1 MKLSFSTLGC
11 PRWSWKDVISTA
23 KDIGFDGIEIRGL
36 GDEMYAPK
44 ISEFSAQNL
53 AQTKTDL
60 TAMNLTIPILTSGA
74 VLAEKDK
81 AQASFVEACAY
92 IDLAALMGV
101 PYVRVM
107 GTGEPQITLGDLK
120 LAAGL
125 YSQLCE
131 YAEPLGITPLIETN
145 GDLSSSAAMRS
156 LIKKAG
162 TKNCGVLWDVHHTV
176 RFGGES
182 PVETIANIG
191 NFIKHVHVK
200 DSAMVG
206 SKLEYRMMGYGDIPI
221 ADTLVMLK
229 ALRYKGFISLE
240 WVKRWNPD
248 LQEPGIV
255 FSHYK
260 SYMDTLLNNIL

>member
-11 PRWSWKDVISTA
+11 PRWSWQDVLTTA
-23 KDIGFDGIEIRGL
+23 KDLGFDGVELRGL

-44 ISEFSAQNL
+44 IPEFAPQNL
-53 AQTKTDL
+53 AQTKADL
-60 TAMNLTIPILTSGA
+60 AEKGLVIPILTSAA
-74 VLAEKDK
+74 VLADK
-81 AQASFVEACAY
+81 ERAQASFVEACAY
-92 IDLAALMGV
+92 IDLASAMGV

-107 GTGEPQITLGDLK
+107 GTGEPHITLGDLR

-125 YSQLCE
+125 YGQLCE
-131 YAEPLGITPLIETN
+131 YAEPRGVVPLIETN

-156 LIKKAG
+156 LIRRAG
-162 TKNCGVLWDVHHTV
+162 SKNSGVLWDVHHTV
-176 RFGGES
+176 RFGGEM

-200 DSAMVG
+200 DSVMVG
-206 SKLEYRMMGYGDIPI
+206 SKPEYRMMGYGDVPL
-221 ADTLVMLK
+221 ADTLIMLK
-229 ALRYKGFISLE
+229 AMRYDGFVSLE

-255 FSHYK
+255 FAHYK
-260 SYMDTLLNNIL
+260 SYMDTLLNSAL

>member
-23 KDIGFDGIEIRGL
+23 KDLGFDGIEIRGL

-44 ISEFSAQNL
+44 IIEFSPGRL
-53 AQTKTDL
+53 ESTKADL
-60 TAMNLTIPILTSGA
+60 KAMKLEIPMLTSGA
-74 VLAEKDK
+74 VLAEKSK
-81 AQASFVEACAY
+81 AQDSFVEACAY
-92 IDLAALMGV
+92 IDLASAMGV

-107 GTGEPQITLGDLK
+107 GTGEPNITLGDLK

-131 YAEPLGITPLIETN
+131 YAEPLGVVPLIETN

-156 LIKKAG
+156 LIKRAG
-162 TKNCGVLWDVHHTV
+162 TKNSGVLWDVHHTV

-191 NFIKHVHVK
+191 NFIRHVHVK
-200 DSAMVG
+200 DSVMAG

-221 ADTLVMLK
+221 ADTLIMLK
-229 ALRYKGFISLE
+229 ALRYDGFISLE

-255 FSHYK
+255 FAHYK
-260 SYMDTLLNNIL
+260 SYMDTLLNNAL